1 VRPLAA
7 WRIVV
12 CLGQHGVSAP
22 RRSAR
27 ISRSPRPSRGFVF
40 WVSTIGALVMAAGV
54 LFAVDPRLG
63 GAATRRLL
71 HLTGHSGFEGA
82 SLAGALWAATLANAF
97 LLLLASGMV
106 STRRLYTDRL
116 LLPLVLSPAP
126 SRLLAANRVVASAFD
141 LMSIG
146 RITLPPLLWLI
157 VTGPGSLE
165 LAASGAVFGLAAIGS
180 SALLGF
186 LVALLIRACTEA
198 GALGRLVAPLLALL
212 PAGLVIPLVGVGPS
226 VLNWQS
232 AAASVG
238 VTALLAA
245 ATLAAAPHYRAGV
258 FTAGTGADRPL
269 WRPAGFLGRGGL
281 VGATVNRDVSL
292 VASNPV
298 TYFRLL
304 ALLLLVVVY
313 PLVETRLGSLGHL
326 LLPGVFGLPLAYALG
341 TWFVSVSE
349 IGVSLGQVDGALSL
363 AVAASPCRAAD
374 VRLAGFLSN
383 SALGVPTCV
392 AAGLAVLALSRD
404 STYGAA
410 GSLGYAAALVVLALG
425 QAALAASLSRNGADR
440 GQEVRVDSTGWIGML
455 LEQVPL
461 SMDGL
466 RTLGIL
472 ASHLAL
478 TLVIPSQMV
487 RFVGTGPAYALLI
500 LFAVFPIVLLAVHR
514 DRRDVV
520 FRPQ

>member
-1 VRPLAA
+1 
-7 WRIVV
+7 V
-12 CLGQHGVSAP
+12 CLGQQGVGPPSG
-22 RRSAR
+22 SAR
-27 ISRSPRPSRGFVF
+27 ISGPPRPSRGFVF
-40 WVSTIGALVMAAGV
+40 WMSTIATLVMAAGI

-71 HLTGHSGFEGA
+71 DLTSHGGFGGA
-82 SLAGALWAATLANAF
+82 PLAGALWVATLTNTF
-97 LLLLASGMV
+97 LLLLASAIV

-116 LLPLVLSPAP
+116 LLPLVLSPTS
-126 SRLLAANRVVASAFD
+126 SRLLAANRVVASTSD

-146 RITLPPLLWLI
+146 RITLLPLLWLI

-165 LAASGAVFGLAAIGS
+165 LAASGAVIGLATIAS

-186 LVALLIRACTEA
+186 LVALLIRASTEA
-198 GALGRLVAPLLALL
+198 GPVGRLAAPLLALL
-212 PAGLVIPLVGVGPS
+212 PAGLAIPLVRVGPA

-245 ATLAAAPHYRAGV
+245 ATLLAAPQYRAGV
-258 FTAGTGADRPL
+258 FTAGSGADRPL

-281 VGATVNRDVSL
+281 VAATLNRDVSL

-313 PLVETRLGSLGHL
+313 PLVETRLGTLGHL

-341 TWFVSVSE
+341 AWFVSVSE
-349 IGVSLGQVDGALSL
+349 IEVSLGQVDGALRL

-374 VRLAGFLSN
+374 ARLAGFLSN

-392 AAGLAVLALSRD
+392 AAGFTVLALSKD
-404 STYGAA
+404 STCDAVGL
-410 GSLGYAAALVVLALG
+410 LGYAAALVAVALG
-425 QAALAASLSRNGADR
+425 QAALAASLSRSGTNR
-440 GQEVRVDSTGWIGML
+440 GQEVCVDSTGWIGML

-461 SMDGL
+461 NMDGL
-466 RTLGIL
+466 RTLGL
-472 ASHLAL
+472 LVSHLAL

-500 LFAVFPIVLLAVHR
+500 LCAVFPVALLTVHPGRRNAVL
-514 DRRDVV
+514 
-520 FRPQ
+520 RPR

>member
-1 VRPLAA
+1 M
-7 WRIVV
+7 
-12 CLGQHGVSAP
+12 
-22 RRSAR
+22 
-27 ISRSPRPSRGFVF
+27 
-40 WVSTIGALVMAAGV
+40 STIGALAMAAGV

-71 HLTGHSGFEGA
+71 DLTGHSGFDGVP
-82 SLAGALWAATLANAF
+82 LAGALWAATLTNAF
-97 LLLLASGMV
+97 LLLLASAIV
-106 STRRLYTDRL
+106 STRRLYADRL
-116 LLPLVLSPAP
+116 LLPLVLAPAS
-126 SRLLAANRVVASAFD
+126 SRLLAASRVVASASD
-141 LMSIG
+141 LISIG
-146 RITLPPLLWLI
+146 RITLLPLLWLI

-186 LVALLIRACTEA
+186 LAALLTRASTEA
-198 GALGRLVAPLLALL
+198 GALGRLAAPLLALL
-212 PAGLVIPLVGVGPS
+212 PAGLVIPLVRIGPA

-238 VTALLAA
+238 VTALHAA
-245 ATLAAAPHYRAGV
+245 ATLAAAPHYRAGM

-292 VASNPV
+292 VVSNPV

-341 TWFVSVSE
+341 AWFISVSE
-349 IGVSLGQVDGALSL
+349 IGISLGQVDGTLSL
-363 AVAASPCRAAD
+363 AVAASPCRTAD

-392 AAGLAVLALSRD
+392 AAGLTVLALSRD
-404 STYGAA
+404 STYGAV
-410 GSLGYAAALVVLALG
+410 GFLGCAAALIVVVLG
-425 QAALAASLSRNGADR
+425 QAALAASLSRNGTDR
-440 GQEVRVDSTGWIGML
+440 GQEVSVDSTRWIGLL

-466 RTLGIL
+466 RTLGVL

-478 TLVIPSQMV
+478 TLVVPGQMV

-500 LFAVFPIVLLAVHR
+500 LLGVFPIALLAVNP
-514 DRRDVV
+514 DRRNVV
-520 FRPQ
+520 LRPR